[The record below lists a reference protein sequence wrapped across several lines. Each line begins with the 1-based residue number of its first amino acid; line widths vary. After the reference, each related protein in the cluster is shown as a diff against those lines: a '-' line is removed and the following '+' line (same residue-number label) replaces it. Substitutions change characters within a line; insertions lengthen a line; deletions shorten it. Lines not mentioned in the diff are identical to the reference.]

1 LTTATEYHAVSWNEP
16 IIYELSRKGRRA
28 SITLGVESEIQ
39 TEVGTELQI
48 PVQMRRKKA
57 PNLPELSEPQVIR
70 HYLRLSQQTFGVDS
84 GIHIHGTCTM
94 KYNPK
99 INEAIAR
106 SPKAADIHPL
116 QSEETVQGTLEIMF
130 QLKRWL
136 CQISGMDDF
145 SLQPRGGAHAVLTN
159 ALMVRAYH
167 NSNGEGDQ
175 RNEVITTIHSHPCN
189 GGSAA
194 VAGFKV
200 ITLYPDQDTGCPD
213 IEALKAAASKN
224 TAALMVTDP
233 YDTGVFDAKIDE
245 YIKMIHEVGGLV
257 AVDQANANSL
267 LGKLRIGDVGAD
279 LCHFNLHKTFS
290 APHGST
296 GPGSA
301 PVGVKAHLARFLPVP
316 TVEFDGS
323 KYYLD
328 YNRPE
333 SIGKVGQFFG
343 VVPNILKAYTWIMSM
358 GEEGLRETSE
368 IAVLNN
374 NYLIKK
380 LSEVKGVTL
389 PWAEN
394 QPLRLQ
400 EARFS
405 LGKLKEETGIGV
417 NDLNHRIIDFGI
429 QDSETSHEPW
439 FIPEPLTPEP
449 PESTSMEDIDTF
461 VRTIDAVCKE
471 AYSNPEIVRS
481 APHRA
486 SIAKMDLTPSSD
498 PSKWAMTWRAYVSK
512 HHHSEMV

>member
-1 LTTATEYHAVSWNEP
+1 MIPSEYHAVSWNEP

-28 SITLGVESEIQ
+28 SMIPRIESEIQ
-39 TEVGTELQI
+39 EQI
-48 PVQMRRKKA
+48 GEPSLPDVMRRKTPPK
-57 PNLPELSEPQVIR
+57 LPELSEPQVIR

-106 SPKAADIHPL
+106 SAKSADTHPL
-116 QSEETVQGTLEIMF
+116 QDEETVQGTLEVMF
-130 QLKRWL
+130 QMKTWL

-159 ALMVRAYH
+159 ALMIHAYH
-167 NSNGEGDQ
+167 KSRGEGDQ

-194 VAGFKV
+194 VAGYKV
-200 ITLYPDQDTGCPD
+200 ITLYPDRETGCPD
-213 IEALKAAASKN
+213 PEALKAAVSKR

-233 YDTGVFDAKIDE
+233 YDTGVFDPKIDE
-245 YIKMIHEVGGLV
+245 YIKIIHEAGGLV

-267 LGKLRIGDVGAD
+267 LGRLRIGDIGAD

-301 PVGVKAHLARFLPVP
+301 PVGVKAHLGKFLPVP

-323 KYYLD
+323 KYHLD
-328 YNRPE
+328 YDRPE
-333 SIGKVGQFFG
+333 SIGKVAQFYG
-343 VVPNILKAYTWIMSM
+343 VVPNVLKAYMWILSM

-374 NYLIKK
+374 NYMIKK

-389 PWAEN
+389 PWAKE
-394 QPLRLQ
+394 QPKRLQ

-405 LGKLKEETGIGV
+405 LGKLKDETGVGV
-417 NDLNHRIIDFGI
+417 NDVNRRIIDFGI

-449 PESTSMEDIDTF
+449 PESTSIEDIDTF
-461 VRTIDAVCKE
+461 VRIIDLVCKE
-471 AYSNPEIVRS
+471 AYSNPEVVKN

-486 SIAKMDLTPSSD
+486 SIAKIDLAPASD
-498 PSKWAMTWRAYVSK
+498 PTKWAMTWRAYVKK
-512 HHHSEMV
+512 HHREK

>member
-1 LTTATEYHAVSWNEP
+1 
-16 IIYELSRKGRRA
+16 
-28 SITLGVESEIQ
+28 
-39 TEVGTELQI
+39 
-48 PVQMRRKKA
+48 
-57 PNLPELSEPQVIR
+57 
-70 HYLRLSQQTFGVDS
+70 
-84 GIHIHGTCTM
+84 
-94 KYNPK
+94 
-99 INEAIAR
+99 
-106 SPKAADIHPL
+106 
-116 QSEETVQGTLEIMF
+116 
-130 QLKRWL
+130 
-136 CQISGMDDF
+136 
-145 SLQPRGGAHAVLTN
+145 
-159 ALMVRAYH
+159 
-167 NSNGEGDQ
+167 
-175 RNEVITTIHSHPCN
+175 
-189 GGSAA
+189 
-194 VAGFKV
+194 
-200 ITLYPDQDTGCPD
+200 LYPNPDTGCPD

-233 YDTGVFDAKIDE
+233 YDTGVFDPKIDE
-245 YIKMIHEVGGLV
+245 YIKIIHEVGGLV

-301 PVGVKAHLARFLPVP
+301 PVGVKAHLTRFLPVP

-343 VVPNILKAYTWIMSM
+343 VVPNILKAYTWILSM
-358 GEEGLRETSE
+358 GEAGLRETSE

-380 LSEVKGVTL
+380 LSAVKGVTL
-389 PWAEN
+389 PWAEK

-417 NDLNHRIIDFGI
+417 NDVNHRIIDFGI

-461 VRTIDAVCKE
+461 VQTIDIVCEE

-498 PSKWAMTWRAYVSK
+498 PRKWAMTWRAYARK
-512 HHHSEMV
+512 HQHSEMAQK